1 MPGPEVCSGHSG
13 IKVVLE
19 AHEKR
24 LDGHD
29 ARLDAGES
37 RMDEIEKAAVEVRS
51 DLKALCQKLNWL
63 VGALGSL
70 TFAIFSALLAYLL
83 K

>member
-1 MPGPEVCSGHSG
+1 MADNVCAGHSG
-13 IKVVLE
+13 ITVRVDTL
-19 AHEKR
+19 EKR
-24 LDGHD
+24 VDGHD

-63 VGALGSL
+63 IGALGMLALS
-70 TFAIFSALLAYLL
+70 IFSALLAYLL